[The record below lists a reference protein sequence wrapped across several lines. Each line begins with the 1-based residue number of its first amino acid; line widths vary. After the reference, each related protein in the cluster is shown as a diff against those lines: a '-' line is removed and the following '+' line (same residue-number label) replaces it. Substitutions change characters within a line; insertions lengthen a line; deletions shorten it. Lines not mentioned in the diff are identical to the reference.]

1 MIIEDNHIDRIIAR
15 YIANEAS
22 QEDLLLLHEWMDQS
36 PENKRYVENI
46 RVLQDKAIASHSP
59 VKVDTLK
66 AWEKVKAQLDLPKQ
80 AAAPVTSR
88 TFVIHHRSWIR
99 AAAIFILIIGV
110 SSFFYYLSNTSS
122 SDIIRYN
129 LSSANTTVSKTIA
142 GNIHICLNRKTTIA
156 VVENKNKKTRELQ
169 LSGEAFIQVTHSTD
183 APLIVKAGETLIK
196 DIGTSFNVKA
206 NPGSSIIEVFVE
218 SGEVSFFTNSQSGVR
233 LSKGETGIFDKQ
245 TKLFRINKIS
255 NQNINSYKTHKFV
268 FLNTPLS
275 EAVKE
280 INAVYPEAIILG
292 DSMIGKRTLNVTFD
306 NEDIDDIAAVM
317 SETLGLEVSTSE
329 KVYILR

>member
-1 MIIEDNHIDRIIAR
+1 LIIEDNHIDRIIAR

-22 QEDLLLLHEWMDQS
+22 QEDLLLLREWMDLS

-46 RVLQDKAIASHSP
+46 RLLSEKALASNSP
-59 VKVDTLK
+59 AKVDTFT
-66 AWEKVKAQLDLPKQ
+66 AWEKVKAQLDLPIQ
-80 AAAPVTSR
+80 ATASVKSR
-88 TFVIHHRSWIR
+88 TFVLQQRSRIK
-99 AAAIFILIIGV
+99 AAAIFALIIGV
-110 SSFFYYLSNTSS
+110 ASFFYYLSNTSS

-142 GNIHICLNRKTTIA
+142 GNINICLNRKTTIV
-156 VVENKNKKTRELQ
+156 VVENKNKKTRELK

-183 APLIVKAGETLIK
+183 TSLIVKAGETLIK

-206 NPGSSIIEVFVE
+206 NPGSSTIEVFVE
-218 SGEVSFFTNSQSGVR
+218 SGEVSFFTNSQSGVK

-245 TKLFRINKIS
+245 SKLFRINKIS
-255 NQNINSYKTHKFV
+255 VQNISSYKTHKFV

-280 INAVYPEAIILG
+280 INAVYPKAIILG
-292 DSMIGKRTLNVTFD
+292 DSIIGKRTLNVTFD
-306 NEDIDDIAAVM
+306 NEDIDNIATVM
-317 SETLGLEVSTSE
+317 SETLGLEVSTSG